1 MGAPSAYRHETFAM
15 ATMHAKERAVAR
27 PLSRWLGAAVK
38 VAPGI
43 DTDAFGTF
51 TGDISPAGHDA
62 RRRARQGASRHRS
75 DRTGTGAW
83 QRRKLRTASIRAI
96 HPGRHRSSLLPRSK
110 AASRDSRD
118 ANYRS
123 NQLSKLRLHAGPG
136 HHGLPDPREIPVSRC
151 CRFAQSAGRSR
162 QDRQGNNPR
171 DQTCRSHRAGGFR
184 VARRA
189 CSRRDRHAG
198 SPQPDADGLNP
209 GFGNPPRAASC
220 DALSGMRRARI
231 WSGGRLARIAL
242 RLVWRAYPTCH
253 CGIASLRQMWI

>member
-51 TGDISPAGHDA
+51 TGDIV
-62 RRRARQGASRHRS
+62 RQGTMLDAARAKALAAIEA
-75 DRTGTGAW
+75 TGLELGLG
-83 QRRKLRTASIRAI
+83 RKLRTASIRAI
-96 HPGRHRSSLLPRSK
+96 HPGRHRSSLVPRSK